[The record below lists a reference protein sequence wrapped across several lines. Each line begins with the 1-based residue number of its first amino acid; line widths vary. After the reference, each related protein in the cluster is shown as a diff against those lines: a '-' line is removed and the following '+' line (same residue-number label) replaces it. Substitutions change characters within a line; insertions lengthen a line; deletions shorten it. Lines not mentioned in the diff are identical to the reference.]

1 MPFDCGVAKYVFAS
15 VEASI
20 PFPVD
25 FNGVVYDSCAY
36 CRLYHKS
43 QNQCKRQ
50 ITNDYPNRQS

>member
-36 CRLYHKS
+36 SDC
-43 QNQCKRQ
+43 
-50 ITNDYPNRQS
+50 ITSRRINAF